1 MILALRNG
9 LAEHLAARH
18 FPVMVAFGDERPAP
32 RGAPR
37 QAHRVLLERDAA
49 GDEIRAPVGCS
60 SNPRRVYARFV
71 GYVATVYAAAPKPG
85 ALAVEHAIE
94 CDRIVDGVLVALH
107 DWAKANGAIVE
118 IVAGRMLA
126 PDEMQGAEVAIGAAY
141 ELRFRLGRSVDR
153 TQYDGTAEPTTTVG
167 VVNTTAAATLGAL
180 RDEV

>member
-18 FPVMVAFGDERPAP
+18 FPVTVALGDERPAP

-37 QAHRVLLERDAA
+37 HAHRVLLERDAA

-71 GYVATVYAAAPKPG
+71 GYVATVYAAASKPG

-107 DWAKANGAIVE
+107 DWSKANGAIVE

-126 PDEMQGAEVAIGAAY
+126 PDEMQGAEVRSQNAVGLFRKRRVFVACAQAGFDMADGYFVVEGA
-141 ELRFRLGRSVDR
+141 
-153 TQYDGTAEPTTTVG
+153 
-167 VVNTTAAATLGAL
+167 
-180 RDEV
+180 